1 MSCCAGGTTVNAA
14 NMGDT
19 PSRDAVLHSSQ
30 KLEDGRIRTV
40 LALPDIHCGGCIR
53 KVEGALSA
61 LPELEEPRVNLS
73 TRRVVFH
80 WKESDVDAVPVFAA
94 LRRVGY
100 EPNLISPDAIVVD
113 DTRKSLFRALAVAGF
128 AAGNIML
135 LSVSVWSGADDAT
148 RDLFHW
154 ISALIAIPTVGYAGR
169 VFFRPALRALAARS
183 LNMDVPISLAI
194 LLATGMSIYETWHHG
209 AHAYFDAS
217 VSLLFFLLIGRTLDH
232 MMRERARDA
241 VAGLARITPEGATV
255 IERDGSRHWRPL
267 DEIEAGMRLHIAAG
281 DRIPVDA
288 TVREGKSDIDAAI
301 ATGESV
307 PIAAREGATLSA
319 GMLNLTGPL
328 VVEATK
334 AAKDS
339 FLSEMLRMLDA
350 AEGAAP
356 TYRKLADRAA
366 AVYAPVVHLAA
377 LFTFLGWIWVTGD
390 WRQSLFSAIA
400 VLIITCPCALG
411 LAVPIVQVVAAS
423 RLFRKGIMVRDGTAL
438 EKLAQVDHVV
448 FDKTG
453 TLTVGMPRLRDAGK
467 HASRLLGIAAA
478 LGANSRHPYSQALAR
493 AAVENNIRPVVGL
506 TEIREIPGEGIEATL
521 DGDRYF
527 LGRSAAG
534 DNGVELRRGDD
545 VLDLFR
551 FEDRMRAN
559 AAEAIAALERQDIAC
574 EILSGDNGETVA
586 QAAHT
591 LGMTDWRGELRPA
604 DKIARVQA
612 LQAMGHKV
620 LMVGD
625 GLNDTPSLAAADVS
639 MVPSK
644 AADIGRQAAGLVFLH
659 EGLDAVTSAVAV
671 AHRAQ
676 TLIRQNFALAVL
688 YNLIAIPLAVLG
700 YASPLV
706 AALAMSGS
714 SIIVILNALRLNEA
728 AATPFSSLS
737 AWLTRER
744 SQDGAANARHGKHGV
759 ATP

>member
-1 MSCCAGGTTVNAA
+1 MSCCAAGTLFSAA
-14 NMGDT
+14 GTADV
-19 PSRDAVLHSSQ
+19 PSRDAVLHASQ

-40 LALPDIHCGGCIR
+40 LAVPEIHCGTCIR
-53 KVEGALSA
+53 KVEGALNA
-61 LPELEEPRVNLS
+61 LPEITDARVNLS
-73 TRRVVFH
+73 TRRVVFQ
-80 WKESDVDAVPVFAA
+80 WTEADVDAAPVFAA
-94 LRRVGY
+94 LRRAGY
-100 EPNLISPDAIVVD
+100 EPNLISPDALVTD
-113 DTRKSLFRALAVAGF
+113 DTRKSLFRALAVSGF

-169 VFFRPALRALAARS
+169 VFFRPALKALAARS

-194 LLATGMSIYETWHHG
+194 LLAVGMSVYETWHHG

-232 MMRERARDA
+232 LMRERARDA

-255 IERDGSRHWRPL
+255 IDADGSRHWRPL
-267 DEIEAGMRLHIAAG
+267 DGIEAGMRLHIAAG

-288 TVREGKSDIDAAI
+288 RVVEGVSDIDAAI

-307 PIAAREGATLSA
+307 PVAAREGTPLSA

-328 VVEATK
+328 VVEAVK
-334 AAKDS
+334 AAKES

-350 AEGAAP
+350 AESGAPA
-356 TYRKLADRAA
+356 YRRLADRAA
-366 AVYAPVVHLAA
+366 SVYAPVVHLAA

-390 WRQSLFSAIA
+390 WRQSLFAAIA

-423 RLFRKGIMVRDGTAL
+423 RLFRKGIMLRDGTAL
-438 EKLAQVDHVV
+438 EKLALVDRAV

-453 TLTVGMPRLRDAGK
+453 TLTVGTPRLRDAAR
-467 HASRLLGIAAA
+467 HSPRSLALAAA
-478 LGANSRHPYSQALAR
+478 LGANSRHPYSQALVR
-493 AAVENNIRPVVGL
+493 AAAEADLRLVTGL
-506 TEIREIPGEGIEATL
+506 TEIREIPGEGIEGIL
-521 DGDRYF
+521 DGDRLF

-534 DNGVELRRGDD
+534 GKGVELRRNGEA
-545 VLDLFR
+545 LDLFR
-551 FEDRMRAN
+551 FEDRLRVN
-559 AAEAIAALERQDIAC
+559 AAETIAALEANDIAC
-574 EILSGDNGETVA
+574 EILSGDNAETVA
-586 QAAHT
+586 ATAR
-591 LGMTDWRGELRPA
+591 LLSMTDWRADLRPA
-604 DKIARVQA
+604 DKIARVKV
-612 LQAMGHKV
+612 LQAAGHRV

-625 GLNDTPSLAAADVS
+625 GLNDTPSLAAADVA

-659 EGLDAVTSAVAV
+659 EGLDAVIAAVTV
-671 AHRAQ
+671 ARRAQ
-676 TLIRQNFALAVL
+676 VLIRQNFALAVI
-688 YNLIAIPLAVLG
+688 YNLIAIPLAVFG

-714 SIIVILNALRLNEA
+714 SIVVILNALRLTERA
-728 AATPFSSLS
+728 SDPFSR
-737 AWLTRER
+737 AGDRRTGRPVYHTPKTQEV
-744 SQDGAANARHGKHGV
+744 AAS
-759 ATP
+759 

>member
-1 MSCCAGGTTVNAA
+1 MSCCAGGTMVNAA
-14 NMGDT
+14 TLGDT
-19 PSRDAVLHSSQ
+19 PSREAVLHSSQ

-40 LALPDIHCGGCIR
+40 LAVPDIHCGGCIR
-53 KVEGALSA
+53 KVEGALNA
-61 LPELEEPRVNLS
+61 LPDIEDARVNLS
-73 TRRVVFH
+73 TRRVAFH
-80 WKESDVDAVPVFAA
+80 WREAQVDAEPVFAA

-169 VFFRPALRALAARS
+169 VFFRPAWRALAARS

-209 AHAYFDAS
+209 DHAYFDAS
-217 VSLLFFLLIGRTLDH
+217 VTLLFFLLIGRTLDH
-232 MMRERARDA
+232 MMRDRARDA
-241 VAGLARITPEGATV
+241 VAGLARITPDGATV
-255 IERDGSRHWRPL
+255 IEKDGSRHWRPL
-267 DEIEAGMRLHIAAG
+267 DEIGAGMRLHIAAG

-307 PIAAREGATLSA
+307 PITAREGATLSA

-377 LFTFLGWIWVTGD
+377 LFTFLGWIWMTGD

-438 EKLAQVDHVV
+438 EKLAQIDHVV

-453 TLTVGMPRLRDAGK
+453 TLTMGMPRLRDAAK
-467 HASRLLGIAAA
+467 HGSRFLGIAAA

-493 AAVENNIRPVVGL
+493 AAGENNIRPVVGL
-506 TEIREIPGEGIEATL
+506 TDMREIPGEGIEATL

-527 LGRSAAG
+527 LGRPSAG
-534 DNGVELRRGDD
+534 GNGVELRRGDD

-559 AAEAIAALERQDIAC
+559 AAETIAALERRNIAC

-586 QAAHT
+586 AAAHA
-591 LGMTDWRGELRPA
+591 LGMTDWRGDLRPA

-659 EGLDAVTSAVAV
+659 EGLDAVAGAVTV
-671 AHRAQ
+671 AQRAQ

-688 YNLIAIPLAVLG
+688 YNVIAIPLAVLG

-714 SIIVILNALRLNEA
+714 SIVVILNALRLNEA
-728 AATPFSSLS
+728 ATVPFSSLS
-737 AWLTRER
+737 AWLTRRR
-744 SQDGAANARHGKHGV
+744 SQDTTGNARHGKHGV
-759 ATP
+759 ATS

>member
-14 NMGDT
+14 ASTDV

-30 KLEDGRIRTV
+30 KLDDGRIRTV
-40 LALPDIHCGGCIR
+40 LAVPDIHCGGCIR
-53 KVEGALSA
+53 KVEGALNA
-61 LPELEEPRVNLS
+61 LPELEDARVNLS

-80 WKESDVDAVPVFAA
+80 WKEEDVDAVPVFAA

-135 LSVSVWSGADDAT
+135 LSVSVWSGAEAAT

-169 VFFRPALRALAARS
+169 VFFRPALKALAVRS

-194 LLATGMSIYETWHHG
+194 LLATGMSVYETWHHG

-232 MMRERARDA
+232 LMRERARDA
-241 VAGLARITPEGATV
+241 VAGLARITPDGATV
-255 IERDGSRHWRPL
+255 IDKDGNRHWRPL
-267 DEIEAGMRLHIAAG
+267 DEIEAGMRLHVAAG

-288 TVREGKSDIDAAI
+288 TVVEGKSDIDAAI

-307 PIAAREGATLSA
+307 PVTAQQGKALSA

-328 VVEATK
+328 IVEATK

-350 AEGAAP
+350 AEGSAP

-366 AVYAPVVHLAA
+366 AIYAPVVHLAA
-377 LFTFLGWIWVTGD
+377 LLTFIGWMWVTGD

-438 EKLAQVDHVV
+438 EKLAQIDHVV

-453 TLTVGMPRLRDAGK
+453 TLTLGTPRLQVFKSHGPRAV
-467 HASRLLGIAAA
+467 AIAAA
-478 LGANSRHPYSQALAR
+478 LGANSRHPYSQALVR
-493 AAVENNIRPVVGL
+493 AADENNVRTVSGL
-506 TEIREIPGEGIEATL
+506 TDIREIPGEGIEGVL

-527 LGRSAAG
+527 LGRSANG
-534 DNGVELRRGDD
+534 GSGVELRRNGE

-551 FEDRMRAN
+551 FEDRMRPN
-559 AAEAIAALERQDIAC
+559 AADTIAALERWDIAC

-586 QAAHT
+586 AAARA
-591 LGMTDWRGELRPA
+591 LGMTDWRGDLRPA

-612 LQAMGHKV
+612 LQANGHKV

-659 EGLDAVTSAVAV
+659 EGLDAITSAVKV
-671 AHRAQ
+671 ARRAQ

-688 YNLIAIPLAVLG
+688 YNIIAIPLAVFG
-700 YASPLV
+700 FASPLV

-714 SIIVILNALRLNEA
+714 SIIVILNALRLNETD
-728 AATPFSSLS
+728 ATPFRFVGQWLS
-737 AWLTRER
+737 RQSPRER
-744 SQDGAANARHGKHGV
+744 SGKPGI

>member
-1 MSCCAGGTTVNAA
+1 MSCCAGGTAVNAI
-14 NMGDT
+14 GTSDS

-30 KLEDGRIRTV
+30 KLDDGRGRTV
-40 LALPDIHCGGCIR
+40 LAVPDIHCGGCIR
-53 KVEGALSA
+53 KVEGALNA
-61 LPELEEPRVNLS
+61 LPELEDARVNLS
-73 TRRVVFH
+73 TKRVVFH
-80 WKESDVDAVPVFAA
+80 WRESDVDAVPVFAA
-94 LRRVGY
+94 LRRAGY
-100 EPNLISPDAIVVD
+100 EPNLISPDAIVED

-135 LSVSVWSGADDAT
+135 LSVSVWSGAEAAT

-169 VFFRPALRALAARS
+169 VFFRPALRALSVRS

-194 LLATGMSIYETWHHG
+194 LLATGMSVYETWHHG

-232 MMRERARDA
+232 LMRERARDA
-241 VAGLARITPEGATV
+241 VAGLARITPDGATV
-255 IERDGSRHWRPL
+255 IDKDGSRHWRPL
-267 DEIEAGMRLHIAAG
+267 DEVEAGMRLHIAAG

-288 TVREGKSDIDAAI
+288 IVIEGKSDIDAAI

-307 PIAAREGATLSA
+307 PVTAQQGKALSA

-328 VVEATK
+328 VVEAAK

-366 AVYAPVVHLAA
+366 AIYAPVVHLAA
-377 LFTFLGWIWVTGD
+377 LFTFIGWMWMTGD

-453 TLTVGMPRLRDAGK
+453 TLTVGTPRLQAFNQHSPRAV
-467 HASRLLGIAAA
+467 AIAAA
-478 LGANSRHPYSQALAR
+478 LGANSRHPYSQALVR
-493 AAVENNIRPVVGL
+493 AAGENNLRTVSGL
-506 TEIREIPGEGIEATL
+506 TDIREIPGEGIAGEL
-521 DGDRYF
+521 DGDRFF
-527 LGRSAAG
+527 LGRSAHG
-534 DNGVELRRGDD
+534 GNGVELRRNDE

-551 FEDRMRAN
+551 FEDRMRPN
-559 AAEAIAALERQDIAC
+559 AAEAVAALERQDIAC
-574 EILSGDNGETVA
+574 EILSGDNAETVA
-586 QAAHT
+586 AAARV
-591 LGMTDWRGELRPA
+591 LGMTDWRAELRPG

-612 LQAMGHKV
+612 LQANGHKV

-659 EGLDAVTSAVAV
+659 EGLDAVTSAVTV
-671 AHRAQ
+671 ARRAQ

-688 YNLIAIPLAVLG
+688 YNVIAIPLAVLG
-700 YASPLV
+700 FASPLV

-728 AATPFSSLS
+728 EATPFRFVGRWFSRQSP
-737 AWLTRER
+737 R
-744 SQDGAANARHGKHGV
+744 ARTGKPGI

>member
-1 MSCCAGGTTVNAA
+1 MSCCAGGTSVSALGTT
-14 NMGDT
+14 DI

-30 KLEDGRIRTV
+30 SLDDGTVRTV
-40 LALPDIHCGGCIR
+40 LAVPDVHCGACIR
-53 KVEGALSA
+53 KVEGALNA
-61 LPELEEPRVNLS
+61 LPEIREARVNLS
-73 TRRVVFH
+73 TKRVTFH
-80 WKESDVDAVPVFAA
+80 WRKTDVDAEPVFAA
-94 LRRVGY
+94 LRRTGY

-113 DTRKSLFRALAVAGF
+113 DTRKTLFRALAVAGF

-135 LSVSVWSGADDAT
+135 LSVSVWSGAEAAT

-154 ISALIAIPTVGYAGR
+154 ISALIAIPTVGYSGR
-169 VFFRPALRALAARS
+169 VFFRPALKALAARS

-209 AHAYFDAS
+209 EHAYFDAS
-217 VSLLFFLLIGRTLDH
+217 VTLLFFLLIGRTLDH

-241 VAGLARITPEGATV
+241 VAGLARITPDGATV
-255 IERDGSRHWRPL
+255 IAADGSRHWHPL
-267 DEIEAGMRLHIAAG
+267 NEIEAGMRLHIAAG

-288 TVREGKSDIDAAI
+288 LVMEGKSDIDAAI

-307 PIAAREGATLSA
+307 PVTATEGTPLSA

-350 AEGAAP
+350 AEGGAP
-356 TYRKLADRAA
+356 AYRKLADRAA
-366 AVYAPVVHLAA
+366 AIYAPVVHLAA
-377 LFTFLGWIWVTGD
+377 LLTFLGWMWVTGD

-438 EKLAQVDHVV
+438 EKLAQVDRVV

-453 TLTVGMPRLRDAGK
+453 TLTVGTPRLQEVGTHSPRVLA
-467 HASRLLGIAAA
+467 IAAA
-478 LGANSRHPYSQALAR
+478 LGANSRHPYSQALVR
-493 AAVENNIRPVVGL
+493 AADEGNLRPVNGM
-506 TEIREIPGEGIEATL
+506 TDIREIPGEGIEGRL
-521 DGDRYF
+521 DGEAYF
-527 LGRSAAG
+527 LGRSATG
-534 DNGVELRRGDD
+534 GNGVELRRDGAA
-545 VLDLFR
+545 VDLFR
-551 FEDRMRAN
+551 FEDRLRAN
-559 AAEAIAALERQDIAC
+559 AAETIAALEARDIAG
-574 EILSGDNGETVA
+574 EILSGDNEQTVSA
-586 QAAHT
+586 TARA
-591 LGMTDWRGELRPA
+591 LGMTDWRGGLRPA

-612 LQAMGHKV
+612 LQAAGHKV

-625 GLNDTPSLAAADVS
+625 GLNDAPSLAAADVS

-659 EGLDAVTSAVAV
+659 EGLDAVSSAVAV
-671 AHRAQ
+671 ARRAEV
-676 TLIRQNFALAVL
+676 LIRQNFALAVI

-728 AATPFSSLS
+728 AAAPFSALGSWIQRRP
-737 AWLTRER
+737 AQGTTGEA
-744 SQDGAANARHGKHGV
+744 GI

>member
-1 MSCCAGGTTVNAA
+1 MSCCTGGTTVNAA
-14 NMGDT
+14 NLGDT

-40 LALPDIHCGGCIR
+40 LAVPDIHCGGCIR
-53 KVEGALSA
+53 KVEGALNA
-61 LPELEEPRVNLS
+61 LPELEDARVNLS

-80 WKESDVDAVPVFAA
+80 WKEADVDAVPVFAA

-135 LSVSVWSGADDAT
+135 LSVSVWSGADEAT

-217 VSLLFFLLIGRTLDH
+217 VTLLFFLLIGRTLDH

-241 VAGLARITPEGATV
+241 VAGLARITPDGATV
-255 IERDGSRHWRPL
+255 IERDGGRHWRPL

-307 PIAAREGATLSA
+307 PIAAREGVTLSA

-453 TLTVGMPRLRDAGK
+453 TLTVGMPRLQDAGK
-467 HASRLLGIAAA
+467 HASRLVGIAAA

-493 AAVENNIRPVVGL
+493 AAVENNIRPIVGL

-534 DNGVELRRGDD
+534 GNGVELRRGDD

-559 AAEAIAALERQDIAC
+559 AAETIAALERQDIAC
-574 EILSGDNGETVA
+574 EILSGDNCETVA
-586 QAAHT
+586 QAAHA

-659 EGLDAVTSAVAV
+659 EGLDAVASAVAV

-688 YNLIAIPLAVLG
+688 YNVIAIPLAVLG

-737 AWLTRER
+737 AWLTRGR
-744 SQDGAANARHGKHGV
+744 SQDAAGNARHGKHGV